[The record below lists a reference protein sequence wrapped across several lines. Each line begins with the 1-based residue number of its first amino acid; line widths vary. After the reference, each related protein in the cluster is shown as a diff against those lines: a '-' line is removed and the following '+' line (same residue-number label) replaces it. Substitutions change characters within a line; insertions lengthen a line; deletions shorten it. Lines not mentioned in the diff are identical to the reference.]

1 MIKIKCLYF
10 HVLLEIRFQINLY
23 KKQKWNNL
31 QMNNEVRNMKKN
43 LAVEFYGYQKA
54 YNMAKHHW
62 MEMQY
67 GWMGISEKNLAIHE
81 SLWRAGKRDC
91 R

>member
-1 MIKIKCLYF
+1 M
-10 HVLLEIRFQINLY
+10 LLEIRFQINLY

-67 GWMGISEKNLAIHE
+67 GRMGISEKNLAIHE